1 VTALGLTQ
9 PGLTTPRVTTLDEDL
24 ARFFRP
30 DPTLMADPFDVY
42 RRLRDAGPAYRF
54 GDRVLVS
61 HYEPSRDLLVA
72 PTTLQG
78 LSVRGS
84 RYRAVIGGL
93 SEEDTERLVGL
104 FGFYEKRVSGVD
116 GDKHKRLRRLAQR
129 AFTHRVVSQ
138 MQERIQQITDELL
151 EPLRGEGTI
160 EFVEQF
166 AYHLP
171 LIVICEMFDI
181 PSEDRGRLRAW
192 ASDLGRFVGADWS
205 DVDTIRQT
213 YTSVFEM
220 RQYLTD
226 VFNTKR
232 GTETT
237 ELLQALLNAQGEDD
251 DRFTED
257 ELVAVITQF
266 VFAGHETTTNLLGNS
281 MVTLL
286 RDHRDQWNLL
296 REQPEFIPT
305 AVEELLRYSG
315 TTQYMDKLAAED
327 IEIGGVHIRAM
338 ETVAVA
344 VAAANRDEQAFEN
357 GESFDVTRDGKSHLS
372 FGFGPHH
379 CLGAALARMET
390 ATVLRTLGQRF
401 PDMVIADPDHI
412 EYGANSMLRGP
423 EWLPV
428 RLGRERR

>member
-1 VTALGLTQ
+1 
-9 PGLTTPRVTTLDEDL
+9 VTTLDEDL
-24 ARFFRP
+24 GRFFGP
-30 DPTLMADPFDVY
+30 DPVLMADPFGVY
-42 RRLRDAGPAYRF
+42 RRLREAGPAYRF
-54 GDRVLVS
+54 KDRVLVS
-61 HYEPSRDLLVA
+61 HYDISREILAA

-84 RYRAVIGGL
+84 RYRAVIDGL
-93 SEEDTERLVGL
+93 QDDDVDRLVAL

-138 MQERIQQITDELL
+138 MQEQIQQITENLL
-151 EPLRGEGTI
+151 EPVRGQEVV
-160 EFVEQF
+160 EFVEEF

-181 PSEDRGRLRAW
+181 PKEDRSSLRAW

-205 DVDTIRQT
+205 DVDTLRQT
-213 YTSVFEM
+213 HTSVFEM

-226 VFNTKR
+226 VFNAKR
-232 GTETT
+232 GGETT
-237 ELLQALLNAQGEDD
+237 ELLAALLNAEGEEGDD

-286 RDHRDQWNLL
+286 RDHREQWGLL
-296 REQPEFIPT
+296 REQPDLIPSAT
-305 AVEELLRYSG
+305 EELLRYSG
-315 TTQYMDKLAAED
+315 TTQYVDKLVSED
-327 IEIGGVHIRAM
+327 TLIAGVEVKAM
-338 ETVAVA
+338 DTVAVA
-344 VAAANRDEQAFEN
+344 VAAANRDEASFPDAET
-357 GESFDVTRDGKSHLS
+357 FDVTRQGKTHLS

-379 CLGAALARMET
+379 CLGAALARMEV
-390 ATVLRTLGQRF
+390 ATVLRTLTTRF
-401 PDMVIADPDHI
+401 PDLEIVDPVNVH
-412 EYGANSMLRGP
+412 YGANSMLRGP
-423 EWLPV
+423 ERLPV
-428 RLGRERR
+428 RLGRERG

>member
-1 VTALGLTQ
+1 MTAL
-9 PGLTTPRVTTLDEDL
+9 DADF

-30 DPTLMADPFDVY
+30 DPVLMANPFDLY
-42 RRLRDAGPAYRF
+42 RRLREAGPAHRF
-54 GDRVLVS
+54 GDRVLVG

-84 RYRAVIGGL
+84 RYRAAIGGL
-93 SEEDTERLVGL
+93 SEADAVRLVEL

-138 MQERIQQITDELL
+138 MQDRIQQITDDLL
-151 EPLRGEGTI
+151 EPLRGEDTV

-181 PSEDRGRLRAW
+181 PAEDRHSLRAW
-192 ASDLGRFVGADWS
+192 ASDLGKFVGADWS

-213 YTSVFEM
+213 YTSVFQM

-226 VFNTKR
+226 VFNRKR
-232 GTETT
+232 GTDTT
-237 ELLQALLNAQGEDD
+237 ELLQALLNAEGDGDE

-257 ELVAVITQF
+257 ELIAVITQF

-286 RDHRDQWNLL
+286 RDHREQWDLL
-296 REQPEFIPT
+296 REQPQHIPS

-315 TTQYMDKLAAED
+315 TTQYVDKLASED
-327 IEIGGVHIRAM
+327 TEIGGIEIRAM
-338 ETVAVA
+338 DTVAVA

-357 GESFDVTRDGKSHLS
+357 GETFDVTRQGKTHLS

-390 ATVLRTLGQRF
+390 ATVLRSLTQRF
-401 PDMVIADPDHI
+401 PDIAIADADRI
-412 EYGANSMLRGP
+412 DYGANSMLRGP
-423 EWLPV
+423 ERLTV
-428 RLGRERR
+428 RLGKERR

>member
-1 VTALGLTQ
+1 M
-9 PGLTTPRVTTLDEDL
+9 TTLDEDL
-24 ARFFRP
+24 TRFFGP
-30 DPTLMADPFDVY
+30 DPVLMADPFGMY
-42 RRLRDAGPAYRF
+42 RRLREAGPAYRF
-54 GDRVLVS
+54 KDRVLVS
-61 HYEPSRDLLVA
+61 HYDVSREILAA

-84 RYRAVIGGL
+84 RYRAVIDGL
-93 SEEDTERLVGL
+93 GDEDVDKLVAL

-129 AFTHRVVSQ
+129 AFTHRVVAQ
-138 MQERIQQITDELL
+138 MQERIQQITDDLI
-151 EPLRGEGTI
+151 EPLRGRGTV
-160 EFVEQF
+160 EFVEDF

-181 PSEDRGRLRAW
+181 PKEDRGSLRAW

-205 DVDTIRQT
+205 DVDTLRTT

-220 RQYLTD
+220 REYLTN
-226 VFNTKR
+226 VFNAKR
-232 GTETT
+232 GGETT
-237 ELLQALLNAQGEDD
+237 ELLAALLNAEGDDGDD

-286 RDHRDQWNLL
+286 RDHREQWELL
-296 REQPEFIPT
+296 REQPDLVPSAT
-305 AVEELLRYSG
+305 EELLRCAG
-315 TTQYMDKLAAED
+315 TTQYVDKLVSED
-327 IEIGGVHIRAM
+327 TVIGGVEVKAM
-338 ETVAVA
+338 DTVAVA
-344 VAAANRDEQAFEN
+344 VAAANRDEASFEDS
-357 GESFDVTRDGKSHLS
+357 ETFDVTRQGKSHLS

-379 CLGAALARMET
+379 CLGAALARMEVG
-390 ATVLRTLGQRF
+390 TVLRTLTTRF
-401 PDMVIADPDHI
+401 PDLEIVDPTGV

-423 EWLPV
+423 ERLPV
-428 RLGRERR
+428 RLGAER

>member
-1 VTALGLTQ
+1 
-9 PGLTTPRVTTLDEDL
+9 VTTLDDEL
-24 ARFFRP
+24 GRFFGP
-30 DPTLMADPFDVY
+30 DPVLMADPFPVY
-42 RRLRDAGPAYRF
+42 RRLREAGPAYRF
-54 GDRVLVS
+54 KDRVLIS
-61 HYEPSRDLLVA
+61 HYEISREFLAA

-84 RYRAVIGGL
+84 RYRAVIDGL
-93 SEEDTERLVGL
+93 GEDDVDKLVGL

-116 GDKHKRLRRLAQR
+116 GEKHKRLRRLAQR

-138 MQERIQQITDELL
+138 MQDRIQQITDELL
-151 EPLRGEGTI
+151 EPVRDQDTV
-160 EFVEQF
+160 EFVEDF

-181 PSEDRGRLRAW
+181 PKQDRASLRAW

-205 DVDTIRQT
+205 DVETMRQT

-220 RQYLTD
+220 REYLTN
-226 VFNTKR
+226 VFNEKR
-232 GTETT
+232 GQETT
-237 ELLQALLNAQGEDD
+237 ELLSALLNAEGDD
-251 DRFTED
+251 EDRFTED

-286 RDHRDQWNLL
+286 RDHRDQWGLL
-296 REQPEFIPT
+296 RERPEVIPS

-315 TTQYMDKLAAED
+315 TTQYVDKLASED
-327 IEIGGVHIRAM
+327 TVIAGVEIRAM
-338 ETVAVA
+338 DTVAVA
-344 VAAANRDEQAFEN
+344 VAAANRDEAAFADAET
-357 GESFDVTRDGKSHLS
+357 FDVTRKGKTHLS

-379 CLGAALARMET
+379 CLGAALARMEV
-390 ATVLRTLGQRF
+390 ATVLRTLTQRF
-401 PDMVIADPDHI
+401 PDLAIVDPERI
-412 EYGANSMLRGP
+412 GYGANSMLRGP
-423 EWLPV
+423 EQLPV